1 MKFKTE
7 LDSIKFF
14 CNQLEYSGFTGVQAT
29 QYVNQY
35 SYYDVQAKWGKK
47 KVRFELKRRDLESDT
62 YNDSVIEYF
71 KYQEFVK
78 DITNGQIDKGY
89 VVSFF
94 NNLYTIDDIC
104 SEHMI
109 SIKQSP
115 KTTEFEQH
123 TKVNKTFVHYKQQKK
138 FQY

>member
-29 QYVNQY
+29 QYVDQY
-35 SYYDVQAKWGKK
+35 SYYDIQAKWGKK

-94 NNLYTIDDIC
+94 NDIYTIDDIC
-104 SEHMI
+104 SEHTL
-109 SIKQSP
+109 SIKQAA
-115 KTTEFEQH
+115 KTTEFDQNY
-123 TKVNKTFVHYKQQKK
+123 KINKTFVHYQQQKK

>member
-1 MKFKTE
+1 MKFQTE
-7 LDSIKFF
+7 QESIDYF

-35 SYYDVQAKWGKK
+35 SYYDIQAKWGKK

-62 YNDSVIEYF
+62 YNDSVIEYS
-71 KYQEFVK
+71 KYKEFVE
-78 DITNGQIDKGY
+78 DITNGQIDRGY

-94 NNLYTIDDIC
+94 NDIYTIDNIC
-104 SEHMI
+104 SEHTL

-115 KTTEFEQH
+115 KTTEFDQK
-123 TKVNKTFVHYKQQKK
+123 TKINKTFVHYKQQTK

>member
-1 MKFKTE
+1 MKFQTE

-29 QYVNQY
+29 QYVDQY
-35 SYYDVQAKWGKK
+35 SYYDIQAKWGKK

-104 SEHMI
+104 SEHTL
-109 SIKQSP
+109 SIKQAA
-115 KTTEFEQH
+115 KTTEFDQNY
-123 TKVNKTFVHYKQQKK
+123 KINKTFVHYKQQKK

>member
-14 CNQLEYSGFTGVQAT
+14 CNQLEYSGFTSVDCT
-29 QYVNQY
+29 QVTDKYC
-35 SYYDVQAKWGKK
+35 YYDIQAEYNNKK
-47 KVRFELKRRDLESDT
+47 CRFELKRRDCESYT

-71 KYQEFVK
+71 KYKEFLE
-78 DITNGQIDKGY
+78 DITNGQIYKAF

-94 NNLYTIDDIC
+94 NDIYTLDDVC
-104 SEHMI
+104 SEHTI
-109 SIKQSP
+109 SVKQAA
-115 KTTEFEQH
+115 KTTEFDQH
-123 TKVNKTFVHYKQQKK
+123 NKINKTFVHYKQQKK